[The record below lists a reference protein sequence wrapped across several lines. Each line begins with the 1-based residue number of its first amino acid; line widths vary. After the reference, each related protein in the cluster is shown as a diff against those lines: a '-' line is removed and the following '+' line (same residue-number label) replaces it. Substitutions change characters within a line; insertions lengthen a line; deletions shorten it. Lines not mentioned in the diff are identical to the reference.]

1 MEENQN
7 KEKIQK
13 TKENKLDKYRYWY
26 KNKRNWFDIIL
37 FIIFFITLLYA
48 IGISNEYKILSK
60 NREDII
66 SSGNKIRDALIETD
80 EANKKLNK
88 ENEELK
94 KKIDLAKPWFEMEE
108 KERKEKEAKLKSE
121 KEAKEKK
128 LAEEKEKQAKQGY
141 NTGITYE
148 QLART
153 PDKLM
158 GKAVKFHGKVIQIIE
173 GDTEVQ
179 MRLAVNDDYD
189 KILYCAISKDNL
201 KGTRIL
207 ENDKITIYGLSTGL
221 ITYDSTMG
229 GKISIPGVL
238 IQKYE

>member
-7 KEKIQK
+7 KEKK
-13 TKENKLDKYRYWY
+13 KEKALKPKKQWY
-26 KNKRNWFDIIL
+26 KNKRNLVDVVLVALLIL
-37 FIIFFITLLYA
+37 AIFYS
-48 IGISNEYKILSK
+48 IGISDEYNKLS
-60 NREDII
+60 RSEGSII
-66 SSGNKIRDALIETD
+66 SERDKLKEKLT
-80 EANKKLNK
+80 ENEELTNKLNE

-128 LAEEKEKQAKQGY
+128 LAEEKDKQEKQAY

-158 GKAVKFHGKVIQIIE
+158 GRAVNFHGKVIQIIE

-207 ENDKITIYGLSTGL
+207 ENDKITLYGVSTGL
-221 ITYDSTMG
+221 ITYNSTMG

-238 IQKYE
+238 IEKYE

>member
-7 KEKIQK
+7 KEKK
-13 TKENKLDKYRYWY
+13 KEKALKSKKQWY
-26 KNKRNWFDIIL
+26 KNKRNLVDVIL
-37 FIIFFITLLYA
+37 VILLIFTLFYS
-48 IGISNEYKILSK
+48 IGISDEYNKLSK

-80 EANKKLNK
+80 EANKKLSK

-128 LAEEKEKQAKQGY
+128 LAEEKEKQSKQGY

-158 GKAVKFHGKVIQIIE
+158 GRAVKFHGKVIQIIE

-207 ENDKITIYGLSTGL
+207 ENDKITIYGVSTGL

-238 IQKYE
+238 IEKYE

>member
-7 KEKIQK
+7 KEKK
-13 TKENKLDKYRYWY
+13 KEKALKPKKPWY
-26 KNKRNWFDIIL
+26 KNKRNLVDVIL
-37 FIIFFITLLYA
+37 VILLIFTSFYS
-48 IGISNEYKILSK
+48 IGISDEYNKLSK

-80 EANKKLNK
+80 EANKKLSK

-128 LAEEKEKQAKQGY
+128 LAEEKEKQEKQGY

-158 GKAVKFHGKVIQIIE
+158 GKAVKFHGKVIQVIE

-207 ENDKITIYGLSTGL
+207 ENDKITIYGLSNGL

-238 IQKYE
+238 IVKYE

>member
-7 KEKIQK
+7 KEKK
-13 TKENKLDKYRYWY
+13 KEKALKPKKQWD
-26 KNKRNWFDIIL
+26 KNKRNLVDVVLVALLIL
-37 FIIFFITLLYA
+37 AIFYS
-48 IGISNEYKILSK
+48 IGISDEYNKLS
-60 NREDII
+60 RSEGSII
-66 SSGNKIRDALIETD
+66 SERDKLKEKLT
-80 EANKKLNK
+80 ENEELTNKLNE

-128 LAEEKEKQAKQGY
+128 LAEEKDKQEKQAY

-158 GKAVKFHGKVIQIIE
+158 GRAVKFHGKVIQIIE

-207 ENDKITIYGLSTGL
+207 ENDKITLYGVSTGL
-221 ITYDSTMG
+221 ITYNSTMG

-238 IQKYE
+238 IEKYE

>member
-7 KEKIQK
+7 KEKK
-13 TKENKLDKYRYWY
+13 KEKALKPKKQWY
-26 KNKRNWFDIIL
+26 KNKRNLVDVIL
-37 FIIFFITLLYA
+37 VILLIFTFFYS
-48 IGISNEYKILSK
+48 IGISDEYNKLSRSEESIILERDKLKESLTKNEELT
-60 NREDII
+60 N
-66 SSGNKIRDALIETD
+66 
-80 EANKKLNK
+80 KLNE

-158 GKAVKFHGKVIQIIE
+158 GRAVKFHGKVIQIIE

-207 ENDKITIYGLSTGL
+207 ENDKITLYGVSTGL

-238 IQKYE
+238 IEKYE

>member
-7 KEKIQK
+7 KEKK
-13 TKENKLDKYRYWY
+13 KEKALKPKKQWD
-26 KNKRNWFDIIL
+26 KNKRNLVDVVLVALLIL
-37 FIIFFITLLYA
+37 AIFYS
-48 IGISNEYKILSK
+48 IGISDEYNKLS
-60 NREDII
+60 RSEGSII
-66 SSGNKIRDALIETD
+66 SERDKLKEKLT
-80 EANKKLNK
+80 ENEELTNKLNE

-128 LAEEKEKQAKQGY
+128 LAEEKEKQDKQGY

-158 GKAVKFHGKVIQIIE
+158 GRAVKFHGKVIQIIE

-207 ENDKITIYGLSTGL
+207 ENDKITLYGVSTGL
-221 ITYDSTMG
+221 ITYNSTMG

-238 IQKYE
+238 IEKYE

>member
-7 KEKIQK
+7 KEKKKEKALKQK
-13 TKENKLDKYRYWY
+13 KQWY
-26 KNKRNWFDIIL
+26 KSKRNLIDVVLVIL
-37 FIIFFITLLYA
+37 LIFTFLYS
-48 IGISNEYKILSK
+48 IGISDEYNKLS
-60 NREDII
+60 RSEGSII
-66 SSGNKIRDALIETD
+66 SERDKLKEKLT
-80 EANKKLNK
+80 ENEELNNKLNE

-94 KKIDLAKPWFEMEE
+94 KKIDLAKPWFEMKE

-158 GKAVKFHGKVIQIIE
+158 GKAVKFRGKVIQIIE

>member
-7 KEKIQK
+7 NEKK
-13 TKENKLDKYRYWY
+13 KDKVLKPKNQWY
-26 KNKRNWFDIIL
+26 KNKRNLIDIIL
-37 FIIFFITLLYA
+37 VTLLIFTFLYS
-48 IGISNEYKILSK
+48 IGISDKYNKLSSSEESIILERDKLKEKLNEKEEL
-60 NREDII
+60 
-66 SSGNKIRDALIETD
+66 
-80 EANKKLNK
+80 ANKLNE
-88 ENEELK
+88 ENEDLK

-128 LAEEKEKQAKQGY
+128 LTEEKEKQEKQGY

-158 GKAVKFHGKVIQIIE
+158 GRAVKFHGKVIQIIE

-207 ENDKITIYGLSTGL
+207 ENDKITIYGVSTGL

-238 IQKYE
+238 IEKYE

>member
-7 KEKIQK
+7 KEKK
-13 TKENKLDKYRYWY
+13 KEKALKPKKQWY
-26 KNKRNWFDIIL
+26 KNKRNLVDVIL
-37 FIIFFITLLYA
+37 VILLIFTLFYS
-48 IGISNEYKILSK
+48 IGISDEYNKLS
-60 NREDII
+60 RSEGSII
-66 SSGNKIRDALIETD
+66 SERDKLKEKLT
-80 EANKKLNK
+80 ENEELNNKLNE

-94 KKIDLAKPWFEMEE
+94 KKIDLAKPWFEMQE

-128 LAEEKEKQAKQGY
+128 LAEEKEKQEKQGY

-158 GKAVKFHGKVIQIIE
+158 GKAVKFHGKVIQVIE
-173 GDTEVQ
+173 RDTEVQ
-179 MRLAVNDDYD
+179 MRFAVNDDYD

-207 ENDKITIYGLSTGL
+207 ENDKITIYGLSNGL

-238 IQKYE
+238 IVKYE

>member
-7 KEKIQK
+7 KEKK
-13 TKENKLDKYRYWY
+13 KEKALKPKKQWY
-26 KNKRNWFDIIL
+26 KNKRNLADVIL
-37 FIIFFITLLYA
+37 VTLLIFTFFYS
-48 IGISNEYKILSK
+48 IGISDEYNKLSSSEESIIL
-60 NREDII
+60 E
-66 SSGNKIRDALIETD
+66 RDKLKESLAEKEEL
-80 EANKKLNK
+80 ANKLNE

-128 LAEEKEKQAKQGY
+128 LAEEKEKQEKQGY

-158 GKAVKFHGKVIQIIE
+158 GRAVKFHGKVIQVIE

-207 ENDKITIYGLSTGL
+207 ENDKITIYGISTGL

-238 IQKYE
+238 IEKYE

>member
-7 KEKIQK
+7 KEKK
-13 TKENKLDKYRYWY
+13 KEKALKPKKQWY
-26 KNKRNWFDIIL
+26 KNKRNLVDVIL
-37 FIIFFITLLYA
+37 VILLIFTFFYS
-48 IGISNEYKILSK
+48 IGISDEYNKLSRSEESIILERDKLKESLTKNEELT
-60 NREDII
+60 N
-66 SSGNKIRDALIETD
+66 
-80 EANKKLNK
+80 KLNE

-158 GKAVKFHGKVIQIIE
+158 GKAVKFHGKVIQVIE

-179 MRLAVNDDYD
+179 MRFAVNDDYD

-207 ENDKITIYGLSTGL
+207 ENDKITIYGLSNGL

-238 IQKYE
+238 IVKYE

>member
-7 KEKIQK
+7 KEKK
-13 TKENKLDKYRYWY
+13 KEKALKPKKQWD
-26 KNKRNWFDIIL
+26 KNKRNLVDVVLVALLIL
-37 FIIFFITLLYA
+37 VIFYS
-48 IGISNEYKILSK
+48 IGISDEYNKLS
-60 NREDII
+60 RSEGSII
-66 SSGNKIRDALIETD
+66 SERDKLKEKLT
-80 EANKKLNK
+80 ENEELTNKLNE

-128 LAEEKEKQAKQGY
+128 LAEEKDKQEKQAY

-158 GKAVKFHGKVIQIIE
+158 GRAVKFHGKVIQIIE

-207 ENDKITIYGLSTGL
+207 ENDKITLYGVSTGL
-221 ITYDSTMG
+221 ITYNSTMG

-238 IQKYE
+238 IEKYE

>member
-1 MEENQN
+1 MSSSEESIILERDKLKESLTEKEELANKLNEEN
-7 KEKIQK
+7 
-13 TKENKLDKYRYWY
+13 
-26 KNKRNWFDIIL
+26 
-37 FIIFFITLLYA
+37 
-48 IGISNEYKILSK
+48 
-60 NREDII
+60 
-66 SSGNKIRDALIETD
+66 
-80 EANKKLNK
+80 EA
-88 ENEELK
+88 LK

-158 GKAVKFHGKVIQIIE
+158 GRAVKFYGKVIQIIE

-207 ENDKITIYGLSTGL
+207 ENDKITLYGVSTGL
-221 ITYDSTMG
+221 ITYNSTMG

-238 IQKYE
+238 IEKYE

>member
-1 MEENQN
+1 MKEKQN

-13 TKENKLDKYRYWY
+13 TRKNKLDKYRYWY

-37 FIIFFITLLYA
+37 FVIFYITLLYA
-48 IGISNEYKILSK
+48 IGISNEYNKLS
-60 NREDII
+60 RSEGSII
-66 SSGNKIRDALIETD
+66 SERDKLKEKLT
-80 EANKKLNK
+80 ENEKLTNKLNE

-158 GKAVKFHGKVIQIIE
+158 GRAVKFHGKVIQIIE

-207 ENDKITIYGLSTGL
+207 ENDKITIYGVSTGL
-221 ITYDSTMG
+221 ITYNSTMG

-238 IQKYE
+238 IEKYE

>member
-7 KEKIQK
+7 KEKK
-13 TKENKLDKYRYWY
+13 KEKALKPKKQWY
-26 KNKRNWFDIIL
+26 KNKRNLVDVIL
-37 FIIFFITLLYA
+37 VILLIFTFFYS
-48 IGISNEYKILSK
+48 IGISDEYNKLSRSEESIILERDKLKESLTKNEELT
-60 NREDII
+60 N
-66 SSGNKIRDALIETD
+66 
-80 EANKKLNK
+80 KLNE

-158 GKAVKFHGKVIQIIE
+158 GKAVKFHGKVIQVIE

-207 ENDKITIYGLSTGL
+207 ENDKITIYGVSTGL

-238 IQKYE
+238 IEKYE

>member
-7 KEKIQK
+7 KEKK
-13 TKENKLDKYRYWY
+13 KEKALKPKKQWD
-26 KNKRNWFDIIL
+26 KNKRNLVDVVLVALLIL
-37 FIIFFITLLYA
+37 AIFYS
-48 IGISNEYKILSK
+48 IGISDEYNKLS
-60 NREDII
+60 RSEGSII
-66 SSGNKIRDALIETD
+66 SERDKLKEKLT
-80 EANKKLNK
+80 ENEELTNKLNE

-128 LAEEKEKQAKQGY
+128 LAEEKDKQEKQAY

-158 GKAVKFHGKVIQIIE
+158 GRAVKFHGKVIQIIE

-207 ENDKITIYGLSTGL
+207 ENDKITLYGVSTGL

-238 IQKYE
+238 IEKYE

>member
-7 KEKIQK
+7 KEKK
-13 TKENKLDKYRYWY
+13 KEKALKPKKQWDI
-26 KNKRNWFDIIL
+26 NKRNLVDVVLVALLIL
-37 FIIFFITLLYA
+37 AIFYS
-48 IGISNEYKILSK
+48 IGISDEYNKLS
-60 NREDII
+60 RSEGSII
-66 SSGNKIRDALIETD
+66 SERDKLKEKLT
-80 EANKKLNK
+80 ENEELTNKLNE

-128 LAEEKEKQAKQGY
+128 LAEEKEKQEKQGY

-158 GKAVKFHGKVIQIIE
+158 GKAVKFHGKVIQVIE

-179 MRLAVNDDYD
+179 MRFAVNDDYD

-207 ENDKITIYGLSTGL
+207 ENDKITIYGLSNGL

-238 IQKYE
+238 IVKYE

>member
-7 KEKIQK
+7 KEKK
-13 TKENKLDKYRYWY
+13 KEKALKPKKQWY
-26 KNKRNWFDIIL
+26 KNKRNLADVIL
-37 FIIFFITLLYA
+37 VTLLIFTFFYS
-48 IGISNEYKILSK
+48 IGISDEYNKLSSSEESIIL
-60 NREDII
+60 E
-66 SSGNKIRDALIETD
+66 RDKLKESLAEKEEL
-80 EANKKLNK
+80 ANKLNE

-128 LAEEKEKQAKQGY
+128 LAEEKEKQEKQGY

-158 GKAVKFHGKVIQIIE
+158 GRAVKFYGKVIQIIE

-207 ENDKITIYGLSTGL
+207 ENDKITIYGVSTGL

-238 IQKYE
+238 IEKYE

>member
-7 KEKIQK
+7 KEKK
-13 TKENKLDKYRYWY
+13 KEKALKPKKQWD
-26 KNKRNWFDIIL
+26 KNKRNLVDVVLVALLIL
-37 FIIFFITLLYA
+37 AIFYS
-48 IGISNEYKILSK
+48 IGISDEYNKLS
-60 NREDII
+60 RSEGSII
-66 SSGNKIRDALIETD
+66 SERDKLKEKLT
-80 EANKKLNK
+80 ENEELTNKLNE

-128 LAEEKEKQAKQGY
+128 LAEEKDKQEKQAY

-158 GKAVKFHGKVIQIIE
+158 GRAVNFHGKVIQIIE

-201 KGTRIL
+201 KGARIL
-207 ENDKITIYGLSTGL
+207 ENDKITIYGVSTGL
-221 ITYDSTMG
+221 ITYNSTMG

-238 IQKYE
+238 IEKYE

>member
-7 KEKIQK
+7 KEKK
-13 TKENKLDKYRYWY
+13 KEKALKPKKQWY
-26 KNKRNWFDIIL
+26 KNKRNLVDVIL
-37 FIIFFITLLYA
+37 VILLIFTFFYS
-48 IGISNEYKILSK
+48 IGISDEYNKLSRSEESIILERDKLKESLTKNEELT
-60 NREDII
+60 N
-66 SSGNKIRDALIETD
+66 
-80 EANKKLNK
+80 KLNE

-158 GKAVKFHGKVIQIIE
+158 GRAIKFHGKVIQIIE

-207 ENDKITIYGLSTGL
+207 ENDKITIYGVSTGL
-221 ITYDSTMG
+221 ITYDSTIG

-238 IQKYE
+238 IEKYE

>member
-1 MEENQN
+1 MEGNQS
-7 KEKIQK
+7 KKKIQK
-13 TKENKLDKYRYWY
+13 TQKNKLDKYRYWY

-37 FIIFFITLLYA
+37 FVIFFVTLLYA
-48 IGISNEYKILSK
+48 TGISNKYNKLLSGENSVIL
-60 NREDII
+60 E
-66 SSGNKIRDALIETD
+66 RDMLKENLTKK
-80 EANKKLNK
+80 EELANKLNE

-108 KERKEKEAKLKSE
+108 KDRKEKEAKLKSE

-128 LAEEKEKQAKQGY
+128 LAEEKEKQKKQGY

-207 ENDKITIYGLSTGL
+207 ENDKITIYGISTGL

-238 IQKYE
+238 IEKYE

>member
-7 KEKIQK
+7 KEKK
-13 TKENKLDKYRYWY
+13 KEKALKPKKQWY
-26 KNKRNWFDIIL
+26 KNKRNLVDVIL
-37 FIIFFITLLYA
+37 VILLIFTFFYS
-48 IGISNEYKILSK
+48 IGISDEYNKLSRSEESIILERDKLKESLTKNEELT
-60 NREDII
+60 N
-66 SSGNKIRDALIETD
+66 
-80 EANKKLNK
+80 KLNE

-108 KERKEKEAKLKSE
+108 KERKEKEVKLKSE

-158 GKAVKFHGKVIQIIE
+158 GRAVKFYGKVIQIIE

-207 ENDKITIYGLSTGL
+207 ENDKITIYGVSTGL

-238 IQKYE
+238 IEKYE

>member
-1 MEENQN
+1 MEEKQN

-13 TKENKLDKYRYWY
+13 TKENKLNKYRYWY

-37 FIIFFITLLYA
+37 IVIFFITLLYA

-60 NREDII
+60 NSEDVI

-80 EANKKLNK
+80 EANKKLSK

-128 LAEEKEKQAKQGY
+128 LAEEKEKQEKQGY

-189 KILYCAISKDNL
+189 KVLYCAISKDNL

>member
-1 MEENQN
+1 MEENKN
-7 KEKIQK
+7 KEKK
-13 TKENKLDKYRYWY
+13 KEKALKPKKQWY
-26 KNKRNWFDIIL
+26 KNKRNLVDVIL
-37 FIIFFITLLYA
+37 VILLIFTFFYS
-48 IGISNEYKILSK
+48 IGISDEYNKLS
-60 NREDII
+60 RSEGSII
-66 SSGNKIRDALIETD
+66 SERDKLKEKLT
-80 EANKKLNK
+80 ENEELNNKLNE

-128 LAEEKEKQAKQGY
+128 LAEEKEKQKKQAY

-158 GKAVKFHGKVIQIIE
+158 GRAVNFHGKVIQIIE
-173 GDTEVQ
+173 GDKEVQ

-207 ENDKITIYGLSTGL
+207 ENDKITIYGISTGL

-238 IQKYE
+238 IEKYE

>member
-7 KEKIQK
+7 KEKK
-13 TKENKLDKYRYWY
+13 KEKALKPKKQWY
-26 KNKRNWFDIIL
+26 KNKRNLVDVIL
-37 FIIFFITLLYA
+37 VILLIFTFFYS
-48 IGISNEYKILSK
+48 IGISDEYNKLSRSEESIILERDKLKESLTKNEELT
-60 NREDII
+60 N
-66 SSGNKIRDALIETD
+66 
-80 EANKKLNK
+80 KLNE

-158 GKAVKFHGKVIQIIE
+158 GRAVKFYGKVIQIIE

-207 ENDKITIYGLSTGL
+207 ENDKITIYGVSTGL

-238 IQKYE
+238 IEKYE

>member
-7 KEKIQK
+7 KEKKKEKALKQK
-13 TKENKLDKYRYWY
+13 KQWY
-26 KNKRNWFDIIL
+26 KSKRNLVDVIL
-37 FIIFFITLLYA
+37 VILLIFTLFYS
-48 IGISNEYKILSK
+48 IGISDEYNKLSK

-80 EANKKLNK
+80 EANKKLSK

-128 LAEEKEKQAKQGY
+128 LAEEKEKQKKQAY

-158 GKAVKFHGKVIQIIE
+158 GRAVNFHGKVIQIIE
-173 GDTEVQ
+173 GDKEVQ
-179 MRLAVNDDYD
+179 MRLAVNNDYD

>member
-7 KEKIQK
+7 KEKK
-13 TKENKLDKYRYWY
+13 KEKALKPKKQWY
-26 KNKRNWFDIIL
+26 KNKRNLVDVIL
-37 FIIFFITLLYA
+37 VILLIFTFFYS
-48 IGISNEYKILSK
+48 IGISDEYNKLSRSEESIILERDKLKESLTKNEELT
-60 NREDII
+60 N
-66 SSGNKIRDALIETD
+66 
-80 EANKKLNK
+80 KLNE

-158 GKAVKFHGKVIQIIE
+158 GRAVKFHGKVIQIIE

-207 ENDKITIYGLSTGL
+207 ENDKITIYGVSTGL
-221 ITYDSTMG
+221 ITYNSTMG

-238 IQKYE
+238 IEKYE

>member
-13 TKENKLDKYRYWY
+13 TKENKLHKYRYWY

-37 FIIFFITLLYA
+37 FVIFFITLLYA

-80 EANKKLNK
+80 EANKKLSK

-128 LAEEKEKQAKQGY
+128 LAEEKEKQEKQRY

-158 GKAVKFHGKVIQIIE
+158 GRAVKFHGKVIQIIE

-207 ENDKITIYGLSTGL
+207 ENDKITIYGVSTGL

-238 IQKYE
+238 IEKYE

>member
-1 MEENQN
+1 MGENQD

-13 TKENKLDKYRYWY
+13 TRKNKLDKYRYWY

-37 FIIFFITLLYA
+37 FVIFFITLLYA

-66 SSGNKIRDALIETD
+66 SSGNKIRDSLIETD
-80 EANKKLNK
+80 EAYKKLSK

-128 LAEEKEKQAKQGY
+128 LAEEKEKQEKQGY

-179 MRLAVNDDYD
+179 MRLAVNDNYD

-221 ITYDSTMG
+221 ITYNSTMG

-238 IQKYE
+238 IVKYE

>member
-1 MEENQN
+1 MEENKN
-7 KEKIQK
+7 KEKK
-13 TKENKLDKYRYWY
+13 KEKALKPKKQWY
-26 KNKRNWFDIIL
+26 KNKRNLVDVIL
-37 FIIFFITLLYA
+37 VILLIFTLFYS
-48 IGISNEYKILSK
+48 IGISDEYNKLSK

-80 EANKKLNK
+80 EANKKLSK

-158 GKAVKFHGKVIQIIE
+158 GRAVKFHGKVIQIIE

-207 ENDKITIYGLSTGL
+207 ENDKITIYGVSTGL

-238 IQKYE
+238 IEKYE

>member
-7 KEKIQK
+7 KEKK
-13 TKENKLDKYRYWY
+13 KEKALKPKKQWD
-26 KNKRNWFDIIL
+26 KNKRNLVDVVLVALLIL
-37 FIIFFITLLYA
+37 AIFYS
-48 IGISNEYKILSK
+48 IGISDEYNKLS
-60 NREDII
+60 RSEGSII
-66 SSGNKIRDALIETD
+66 SERDKLKEKLT
-80 EANKKLNK
+80 ENEELTNKLNE

-128 LAEEKEKQAKQGY
+128 LAEEKDKQEKQAY

-158 GKAVKFHGKVIQIIE
+158 GRAVNFHGKVIQIIE

-207 ENDKITIYGLSTGL
+207 ENDKITLYGVSTGL
-221 ITYDSTMG
+221 ITYNSTMG

-238 IQKYE
+238 IEKYE

>member
-7 KEKIQK
+7 KEKK
-13 TKENKLDKYRYWY
+13 KEKALKPKKQWY
-26 KNKRNWFDIIL
+26 KNKRNLADVIL
-37 FIIFFITLLYA
+37 VTLLIFTFFYS
-48 IGISNEYKILSK
+48 IGISDEYNKLSSSEESIIL
-60 NREDII
+60 E
-66 SSGNKIRDALIETD
+66 RDKLKESLAEKEEL
-80 EANKKLNK
+80 ANKLNE

-158 GKAVKFHGKVIQIIE
+158 GRAVKFYGKVIQIIE

-207 ENDKITIYGLSTGL
+207 ENDKITIYGVSTGL

-238 IQKYE
+238 IEKYE

>member
-7 KEKIQK
+7 KEKK
-13 TKENKLDKYRYWY
+13 KEKALKPKKQWD
-26 KNKRNWFDIIL
+26 KNKRNLVDVVLVALLIL
-37 FIIFFITLLYA
+37 AIFYS
-48 IGISNEYKILSK
+48 IGISDEYNKLS
-60 NREDII
+60 RSEGSII
-66 SSGNKIRDALIETD
+66 SERDKLKEKLT
-80 EANKKLNK
+80 ENEELNNKLNE

-128 LAEEKEKQAKQGY
+128 LAEEKEKQEKQGY

-158 GKAVKFHGKVIQIIE
+158 GKAVKFHGKVIQVIE

-179 MRLAVNDDYD
+179 MRFAVNDDYD

-207 ENDKITIYGLSTGL
+207 ENDKITIYGLSNGL

-238 IQKYE
+238 IVKYE

>member
-7 KEKIQK
+7 KEKK
-13 TKENKLDKYRYWY
+13 KEKALKPKKQWD
-26 KNKRNWFDIIL
+26 KNKRNFVDIIL
-37 FIIFFITLLYA
+37 VALLILAIFYS
-48 IGISNEYKILSK
+48 IGISDEYNKLSSSEESIIL
-60 NREDII
+60 E
-66 SSGNKIRDALIETD
+66 RDKLKESLT
-80 EANKKLNK
+80 EKEELANKLNE
-88 ENEELK
+88 ENEALK

-158 GKAVKFHGKVIQIIE
+158 GRAVKFHGKVIQIIE

-207 ENDKITIYGLSTGL
+207 ENDKITLYGVSTGL
-221 ITYDSTMG
+221 ITYNSTMG

-238 IQKYE
+238 IEKYE

>member
-7 KEKIQK
+7 KEKK
-13 TKENKLDKYRYWY
+13 KEKALKPKKQWS
-26 KNKRNWFDIIL
+26 KNKRNFVDIIL
-37 FIIFFITLLYA
+37 VALLILAIFYS
-48 IGISNEYKILSK
+48 IGISDEYNKLSSSEESIIL
-60 NREDII
+60 E
-66 SSGNKIRDALIETD
+66 RDKLKESLT
-80 EANKKLNK
+80 EKEELANKLNE

-108 KERKEKEAKLKSE
+108 KEKKEKEAKLKSE

-158 GKAVKFHGKVIQIIE
+158 GRAVKFHGKVIQIIE

-207 ENDKITIYGLSTGL
+207 ENDKITLYGVSTGL
-221 ITYDSTMG
+221 ITYNSTMG

-238 IQKYE
+238 IEKYE

>member
-7 KEKIQK
+7 KEKKKEKALKQK
-13 TKENKLDKYRYWY
+13 KQWY
-26 KNKRNWFDIIL
+26 KSKRNLIDVVLVIL
-37 FIIFFITLLYA
+37 LIFTFLYS
-48 IGISNEYKILSK
+48 IGISDEYNKLSK

-80 EANKKLNK
+80 EANKKLSK

-128 LAEEKEKQAKQGY
+128 LAEEKEKQKKQAY

-158 GKAVKFHGKVIQIIE
+158 GRAVNFHGKVIQIIE
-173 GDTEVQ
+173 GDKEVQ

-207 ENDKITIYGLSTGL
+207 ENDKITIYGVSTGL

-238 IQKYE
+238 IEKYE

>member
-7 KEKIQK
+7 KEKK
-13 TKENKLDKYRYWY
+13 KEKALKPKKQWY
-26 KNKRNWFDIIL
+26 KNKRNLVDVIL
-37 FIIFFITLLYA
+37 VILLIFTFFYS
-48 IGISNEYKILSK
+48 IGISDEYNKLSRSEESIILERDKLKESLTKNEELT
-60 NREDII
+60 N
-66 SSGNKIRDALIETD
+66 
-80 EANKKLNK
+80 KLNE

-158 GKAVKFHGKVIQIIE
+158 GRAVKFYGKVIQIIE

-207 ENDKITIYGLSTGL
+207 ENDKITIYGVSTGL

>member
-7 KEKIQK
+7 KEKK
-13 TKENKLDKYRYWY
+13 KEKALKPKKQWD
-26 KNKRNWFDIIL
+26 KNKRNLVDVVLVALLIL
-37 FIIFFITLLYA
+37 AIFYS
-48 IGISNEYKILSK
+48 IGISDEYNKLS
-60 NREDII
+60 RSEGSII
-66 SSGNKIRDALIETD
+66 SERDKLKEKLT
-80 EANKKLNK
+80 ENEELTNKLNE

-128 LAEEKEKQAKQGY
+128 LAEEKDKQEKQGY

-158 GKAVKFHGKVIQIIE
+158 GRAVKFHGKVIQIIE

-207 ENDKITIYGLSTGL
+207 ENDKITLYGVSTGL
-221 ITYDSTMG
+221 ITYNSTMG

-238 IQKYE
+238 IEKYE